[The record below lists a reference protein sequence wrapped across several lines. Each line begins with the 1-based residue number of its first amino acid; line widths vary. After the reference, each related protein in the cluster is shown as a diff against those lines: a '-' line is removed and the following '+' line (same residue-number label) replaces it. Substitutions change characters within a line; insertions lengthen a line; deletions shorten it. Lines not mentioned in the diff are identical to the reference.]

1 MSASAAITAPSTG
14 ARLTRF
20 SLVRI
25 VLAALATIVPVALI
39 LILAHQIP
47 DKSMRWLWPQLL
59 AAAAC
64 VAGYVFYVRK
74 IEQRDATELSRPGAV
89 RELGTGVLGGA
100 GLFAVIVG
108 ALAVGGNYTIF
119 GHNGPGVMVGP
130 FVETVLAALFE
141 EILFRGVLF
150 RVTERS
156 LGTRAAVV
164 ISSVLFALAHLP
176 NEGIT
181 ALAVGATF
189 VAGIFFAAA
198 YLATRR
204 LWLAV
209 GLHFGWN
216 FVSDAVFSVTTS
228 GHPANGL
235 LQARLTG
242 AEWLSGGIYGI
253 EGSALTVVVMALG
266 AVYLFRLAARR
277 NLIGRASQAAA
288 LA

>member
-1 MSASAAITAPSTG
+1 V
-14 ARLTRF
+14 
-20 SLVRI
+20 LV
-25 VLAALATIVPVALI
+25 
-39 LILAHQIP
+39 
-47 DKSMRWLWPQLL
+47 
-59 AAAAC
+59 
-64 VAGYVFYVRK
+64 
-74 IEQRDATELSRPGAV
+74 
-89 RELGTGVLGGA
+89 
-100 GLFAVIVG
+100 
-108 ALAVGGNYTIF
+108 
-119 GHNGPGVMVGP
+119 
-130 FVETVLAALFE
+130 ALFE

-156 LGTRAAVV
+156 LGSWAAVV

-181 ALAVGATF
+181 ALAVGSTF
-189 VAGIFFAAA
+189 VAGVFFAAA

-228 GHPANGL
+228 GHPAKGL

-242 AEWLSGGIYGI
+242 AEWLSGGVYGV

-266 AVYLFRLAARR
+266 AAYLFRLAAGR
-277 NLIGRASQAAA
+277 NRFGRMA

>member
-1 MSASAAITAPSTG
+1 MTASAAASAPSTG
-14 ARLTRF
+14 ARITRF

-25 VLAALATIVPVALI
+25 ILALLATIAPVALI

-64 VAGYVFYVRK
+64 VAGYVAYVRK
-74 IEQRDATELSRPGAV
+74 VEQREVAELSRPGAV
-89 RELGTGVLGGA
+89 RELGAGVFGGA
-100 GLFAVIVG
+100 GLFSVIV
-108 ALAVGGNYTIF
+108 AMLAATGHYTIVAYH
-119 GHNGPGVMVGP
+119 GQGVVAGP

-150 RVTERS
+150 RITERS
-156 LGTRAAVV
+156 LGTWAAVA

-181 ALAVGATF
+181 ALAVGATV
-189 VAGIFFAAA
+189 VAGVFFAAA
-198 YLATRR
+198 YLVTRR

-216 FVSDAVFSVTTS
+216 FVSDAVFSVPTS

-235 LQARLTG
+235 LQARLSG
-242 AEWLSGGIYGI
+242 PEWLSGGVYGI

-266 AVYLFRLAARR
+266 AAYLFRLAASR
-277 NLIGRASQAAA
+277 NQFGRVA